1 MAIQRYCLSWDWKA
15 DVVVDI
21 DREIAT
27 DEKLHMINNFWTN
40 AEDRLEEA
48 NGDVLVA
55 VLKMLCTK
63 VVSMSIEYLDVKD
76 IFAKR
81 GGATEGWPALDG
93 SWGITLV
100 RYDEL
105 EFDDDDVEVREI
117 SHG

>member
-1 MAIQRYCLSWDWKA
+1 MAVQRYALTYLDTV

-21 DREIAT
+21 DRDIAT
-27 DEKLHMINNFWTN
+27 DEKLHMINDFWIHS
-40 AEDRLEEA
+40 EDRLEEA

-63 VVSMSIEYLDVKD
+63 VVHMSVQYHDVKSE
-76 IFAKR
+76 FAN
-81 GGATEGWPALDG
+81 GEEGWPALDG

-105 EFDDDDVEVREI
+105 GFNSNDVEVREQT
-117 SHG
+117 HG